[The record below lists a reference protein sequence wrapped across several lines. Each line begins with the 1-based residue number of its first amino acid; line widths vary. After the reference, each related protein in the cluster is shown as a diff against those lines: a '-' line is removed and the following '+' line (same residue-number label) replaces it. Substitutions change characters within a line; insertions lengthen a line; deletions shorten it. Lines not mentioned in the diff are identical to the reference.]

1 MSVRANWF
9 LDELVVEEAPAAVEE
24 VGQPID
30 LLHGDARL
38 NRRLVELVGEEG
50 RLWDRG
56 IRCAIKDRPD
66 TACSA
71 CPIFEY
77 ENEGPRWRLCALG
90 IEQERTATTIA
101 VQRARATES

>member
-9 LDELVVEEAPAAVEE
+9 LDELVVEEQPPVEE

-38 NRRLVELVGEEG
+38 NRRLVELVAEEG
-50 RLWDRG
+50 RLYDRG
-56 IRCAIKDRPD
+56 VTCAIKDRPD

-71 CPIFEY
+71 CPVFVHAG
-77 ENEGPRWRLCALG
+77 EGALGQLCALG
-90 IEQERTATTIA
+90 VEQERTATTLA